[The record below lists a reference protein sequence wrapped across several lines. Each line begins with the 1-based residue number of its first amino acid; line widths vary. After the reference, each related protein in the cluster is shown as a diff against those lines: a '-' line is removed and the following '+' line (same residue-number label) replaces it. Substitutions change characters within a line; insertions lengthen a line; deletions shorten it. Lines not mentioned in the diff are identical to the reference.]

1 MHAPRWMLSV
11 AALCALAACSPR
23 PWPTC
28 FPEGDAS
35 VPHGAGETAALADAR
50 RRSPECGHESRQ
62 CRFVVDT
69 DAAGRIGVHLFVEL
83 ADRADRKCGVPTDF
97 DRHYRYS
104 ATGVFESEFR
114 R

>member
-1 MHAPRWMLSV
+1 MSAARALRWMLRAAGRCAV
-11 AALCALAACSPR
+11 AGCSPR

-50 RRSPECGHESRQ
+50 RR
-62 CRFVVDT
+62 V
-69 DAAGRIGVHLFVEL
+69 
-83 ADRADRKCGVPTDF
+83 DRKCGVPMDV
-97 DRHYRYS
+97 DRRYRHS
-104 ATGVFESEFR
+104 AAGVFESEFR